1 MDWIYLFMRS
11 YKMSE
16 YKIISKN
23 TVKRLVDNAFIP
35 FEEANTDYQ
44 EYIKWLE
51 EGNIPDPPDDVD
63 LP

>member
-1 MDWIYLFMRS
+1 
-11 YKMSE
+11 MSE

-35 FEEANTDYQ
+35 FEEDNTDYQ

-63 LP
+63 LL